1 MKNSLKTLSLAVVL
15 LISAIMGPA
24 VAVTPSSPSSALNQ
38 CKCSIKDTGDAMCF
52 FDGVKCPASGGKCS
66 CAK

>member
-1 MKNSLKTLSLAVVL
+1 MKNYLSILGIAVVL
-15 LISAIMGPA
+15 LISGLVGPA
-24 VAVTPSSPSSALNQ
+24 VAFSPSTGGLNQ

-52 FDGVKCPASGGKCS
+52 FDGVKCPASGGKCG